1 MRQRLPPRWLGLVD
15 DGIGPGKRLVPRFG
29 CARSRRAPGRLHSS
43 AVRTVTLIR
52 GDGIGP
58 EVAAATLR
66 VLEAARAEL
75 AWDEQVA
82 GMAAVEQGL
91 DPLPDATRASFRET
105 GLCLKGPLT
114 TPIGGGFRSV
124 NVAIRKEFDLF
135 ANVRPART
143 LVPGGRYE
151 GVNVVVIRE
160 NTEGLYI
167 GDERYA
173 DEAHETAE
181 SVARVTRAASR
192 RVIEYAFALAESR
205 PRKKVTLVHKAN
217 ILKLTSGMFLEVGR
231 ELAAA
236 HPDVAFED
244 RIIDAMTMQLVLDP
258 TRFDTIV
265 TTNMFGDILSDLCA
279 GLVGGLGLA
288 PAANIGERA
297 AMFEAVHGSAP
308 DIAGKGVAN
317 PTALI
322 LAAAMLCRHVGQE
335 AAAAVIERAVE
346 GVLAGGTVRT
356 PDLGGSAT
364 TDELTDAFA
373 AAC

>member
-1 MRQRLPPRWLGLVD
+1 MGLLRERLPA
-15 DGIGPGKRLVPRFG
+15 IGAGVCWDPKRALLSSG
-29 CARSRRAPGRLHSS
+29 CPLAARAAAATFR
-43 AVRTVTLIR
+43 AVRRVTLLR

-58 EVAAATLR
+58 EVTASALAVLAAAG
-66 VLEAARAEL
+66 ARFE
-75 AWDEQVA
+75 WDEQVA
-82 GMAAVEQGL
+82 GVDAVERGL
-91 DPLPDATRASFRET
+91 DPLPEATRASFRET

-114 TPIGGGFRSV
+114 TPVGGGFRSV

-143 LVPGGRYE
+143 LVPGGRYS
-151 GVNVVVIRE
+151 GVDLVVIRE

-173 DEAHETAE
+173 DDSHETAE
-181 SVARVTRAASR
+181 SIARVTRSASR
-192 RVIEYAFALAESR
+192 RVIEHAFAFAAAR
-205 PRKKVTLVHKAN
+205 PRKKLTLVHKAN

-231 ELAAA
+231 ELAAV

-244 RIIDAMTMQLVLDP
+244 RIIDAMAMQLVLDP

-288 PAANIGERA
+288 PAANIGEKA

-322 LAAAMLCRHVGQE
+322 LAGAMLCRHAGEEGAGARIE
-335 AAAAVIERAVE
+335 AAVER
-346 GVLAGGTVRT
+346 VLAAGAART

-364 TDELTDAFA
+364 TNEITDAIA